1 MNNITVLELISGS
14 DVCQKLCECGAVV
27 SGSGGLIV
35 GCDFGRDIADLGVTD
50 FGRETLCKV

>member
-50 FGRETLCKV
+50 FS